1 MPHSVGWSR
10 VIDIAQRLPPLR
22 SRAVHKQT
30 KDLSFHSESLIRSAT
45 PRASARWRRT
55 QRKCLLRASAFHKQA
70 GSDGINPWTVADASD
85 LPNNV
90 AYSTESQSH
99 SMPQRW
105 SRALKKSTLAT
116 DLPSAAVGVLAAG
129 VLSSTFIGTADA
141 AAGKIRKER
150 LFLFRFRFY
159 SCYHLMIC
167 AAPSLQLCSMRTPNI
182 CTFLDLPSSFL
193 PPSRSILH
201 IRPAV
206 HTTPILVPSSLRP
219 GGLTIQSSRAE
230 RASWPP

>member
-45 PRASARWRRT
+45 PRASARWRRA

-90 AYSTESQSH
+90 TYSTESPSY
-99 SMPQRW
+99 SMPHRW
-105 SRALKKSTLAT
+105 SRALKTSTLAT
-116 DLPSAAVGVLAAG
+116 DLSSAAVGVLAAG
-129 VLSSTFIGTADA
+129 VLSSTFLGTADA
-141 AAGKIRKER
+141 AAGKIGKER
-150 LFLFRFRFY
+150 QFGRPFSSLSALFLLPLNDLRCSLY
-159 SCYHLMIC
+159 STLLNAH
-167 AAPSLQLCSMRTPNI
+167 S
-182 CTFLDLPSSFL
+182 
-193 PPSRSILH
+193 
-201 IRPAV
+201 
-206 HTTPILVPSSLRP
+206 
-219 GGLTIQSSRAE
+219 
-230 RASWPP
+230 